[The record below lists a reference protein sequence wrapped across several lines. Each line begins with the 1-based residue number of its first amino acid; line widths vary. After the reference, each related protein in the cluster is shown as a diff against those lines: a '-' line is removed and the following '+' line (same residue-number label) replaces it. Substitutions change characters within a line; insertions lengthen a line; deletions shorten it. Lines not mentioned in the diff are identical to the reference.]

1 MKVKHNWQRI
11 WPVKHDVLW
20 MFKTGRSFHRWRHR
34 VLLQKTGRHNRPCV
48 GSGCWY
54 GANVDTS
61 YQERPYHR
69 WNWLIAWNARTV
81 QNQFKKHECT
91 ASLYE
96 QDLTSGTLPHRYE
109 AIIMPAGSF
118 CLLPR
123 QQIRQVLKT
132 FHDHLL
138 NGGFILMDLEM
149 PLSFRE
155 GAVKTRS
162 ISISEDAEI
171 ILTSYSDKID
181 WLEQK
186 TSSINR
192 YELIER
198 GRVVQT
204 EVSDF
209 TIHWYGIHEMEMLL
223 SLAGFTNITYELGY
237 GKQRSE
243 VITFSAFRID
253 GPIPKNTSIL
263 SNWKHNSLN
272 LQSYKKP
279 TQFPI
284 LELSNTWDF
293 LFNKYNVA
301 HLVLIGIPKSS
312 VIELLSVLF
321 NGAETQ
327 ISEDCYLK
335 INANLK
341 RGIQSIAV
349 RFATRLEDV

>member
-1 MKVKHNWQRI
+1 
-11 WPVKHDVLW
+11 
-20 MFKTGRSFHRWRHR
+20 
-34 VLLQKTGRHNRPCV
+34 
-48 GSGCWY
+48 
-54 GANVDTS
+54 
-61 YQERPYHR
+61 
-69 WNWLIAWNARTV
+69 
-81 QNQFKKHECT
+81 
-91 ASLYE
+91 
-96 QDLTSGTLPHRYE
+96 
-109 AIIMPAGSF
+109 
-118 CLLPR
+118 
-123 QQIRQVLKT
+123 
-132 FHDHLL
+132 
-138 NGGFILMDLEM
+138 MDLEM

-263 SNWKHNSLN
+263 SN
-272 LQSYKKP
+272 
-279 TQFPI
+279 
-284 LELSNTWDF
+284 
-293 LFNKYNVA
+293 
-301 HLVLIGIPKSS
+301 
-312 VIELLSVLF
+312 
-321 NGAETQ
+321 
-327 ISEDCYLK
+327 
-335 INANLK
+335 
-341 RGIQSIAV
+341 
-349 RFATRLEDV
+349 